1 MSEIDLTRLHT
12 PFDDISGAST
22 ASCGQR
28 WVALIFICVSC
39 FGGYFAIDVLP
50 PMQMELMTDLHLDEF
65 LYTGLYLAFNLSYCI
80 FSLFG
85 GSLVDKTTNRFASIV
100 FVATSFL
107 GTGLIYIGS
116 LFNLYWLFVVGR
128 IFVGCGVGNSVIVR
142 NYATSLF
149 FAGKKEVTFAFGF
162 SLSFSRLGSVINLF
176 LSPILVSII
185 GYKNVLLISFLLCG
199 MSLAAVVVY
208 FFLER
213 NASNKNLIHTNK
225 PKGNEKPFKLRDISK
240 FPLQFWLL
248 VIVTPLL
255 YATVNSIISVIVDFL
270 KTQYD
275 FSSFTAGLHSSII
288 YLVSLVG
295 CALSGAAVDKI
306 GLRLTMLIISCVL
319 LIAFV
324 SLLAY
329 TSVLPF
335 IPLLLGGISYSIFA
349 SLIWSLIPV
358 LLPQASAGTGNSLV
372 SCSFMLLCAI
382 SSPILGIMVREMG
395 YRSSLMYFL
404 SISCICLALLLIMK
418 WLDDNNGGKFDERKC
433 NFLCKQKRMKV
444 ESTSLNIDWKE

>member
-50 PMQMELMTDLHLDEF
+50 PMQMELMTDLHLD
-65 LYTGLYLAFNLSYCI
+65 
-80 FSLFG
+80 
-85 GSLVDKTTNRFASIV
+85 
-100 FVATSFL
+100 
-107 GTGLIYIGS
+107 
-116 LFNLYWLFVVGR
+116 
-128 IFVGCGVGNSVIVR
+128 
-142 NYATSLF
+142 
-149 FAGKKEVTFAFGF
+149 
-162 SLSFSRLGSVINLF
+162 GSVINLF

-329 TSVLPF
+329 TSV
-335 IPLLLGGISYSIFA
+335 
-349 SLIWSLIPV
+349 
-358 LLPQASAGTGNSLV
+358 
-372 SCSFMLLCAI
+372 
-382 SSPILGIMVREMG
+382 
-395 YRSSLMYFL
+395 
-404 SISCICLALLLIMK
+404 
-418 WLDDNNGGKFDERKC
+418 
-433 NFLCKQKRMKV
+433 
-444 ESTSLNIDWKE
+444 